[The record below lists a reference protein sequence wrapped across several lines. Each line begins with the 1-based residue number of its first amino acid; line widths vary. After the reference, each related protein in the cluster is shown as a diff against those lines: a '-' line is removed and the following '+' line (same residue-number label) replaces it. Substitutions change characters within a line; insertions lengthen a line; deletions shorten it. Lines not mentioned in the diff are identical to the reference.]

1 MSRWPPTGCCMENKG
16 VILVKRVEPGSDGNL
31 NELEELARSAGYEV
45 LDKVVQA
52 RTPDKAFAVGRGKA
66 EEVAALVEELKP
78 EKVVFDER
86 LSAVQAYNLSKL
98 CQVEVIDRFNLI
110 LEIFACRARTREAK
124 LQVELASLIYE
135 RPKARMKVTLAKRG
149 EQPGFKGL
157 GRYQADVY
165 ESEIT
170 GRIAKIQAEL
180 DIIRKRQHETRKQR
194 KERGFDMVALAG
206 YTNAGKSTL
215 MNALVGS
222 EVIERDQLFTTLVP
236 TTRLLE
242 LGKRRALLTDT
253 VGFIKDLPHFMVEA
267 FRSTLEEIYLAD
279 LIILVVDVSEPPE
292 AIVEKLVTCHDTLW
306 EEIGP
311 VPIVTALNKRDL
323 ITKEELEARKRA
335 IAHLAPHPVA
345 VSAKTGEGLGEL
357 KKVAGKYMPKWSPA
371 EVMLPRSEEGMSML
385 SWLYDEAIVR
395 HVEYGDGGHI
405 MVRLEARESVL
416 SRLEKRLRS
425 LNEAVNP

>member
-1 MSRWPPTGCCMENKG
+1 MEPGKG
-16 VILVKRVEPGSDGNL
+16 VILVKRIGPRSRGDL
-31 NELEELARSAGYEV
+31 DELEELARSAGYEV
-45 LDKVVQA
+45 LDKVVQV
-52 RTPDKAFAVGRGKA
+52 RTPDKAYAVGKGKA
-66 EEVAALVEELKP
+66 GEVAARVEELKP

-86 LSAVQAYNLSKL
+86 LSAVQVYNLSKL

-110 LEIFACRARTREAK
+110 LEIFAIRARTREAK

-180 DIIRKRQHETRKQR
+180 EIIRKRQHETRKQR
-194 KERGFDMVALAG
+194 KEKGFDLVALAG

-222 EVIERDQLFTTLVP
+222 EVVTRDQLFTTLAP
-236 TTRLLE
+236 TTRSLDV
-242 LGKRRALLTDT
+242 GRRKALLTDT
-253 VGFIKDLPHFMVEA
+253 VGFIKGLPHFMVEA

-292 AIVEKLVTCHDTLW
+292 AIVEKLVTCHDTMW
-306 EEIGP
+306 DEIGP
-311 VPIVTALNKRDL
+311 VPVITALNKADL
-323 ITKEELEARKRA
+323 VTPEELEGRKRA
-335 IAHLAPHPVA
+335 IVHLAPHPVTI
-345 VSAKTGEGLGEL
+345 SAARGRGLDEL
-357 KKVAGKYMPKWSPA
+357 KKKIGKYMPKWASA
-371 EVMLPRSEEGMSML
+371 EVTLPRTEAGQSLL
-385 SWLYDEAIVR
+385 SWLYDEAIVHR
-395 HVEYGDGGHI
+395 VEYRDGSRI
-405 MVRLEARESVL
+405 IVNLEAREGVL
-416 SRLEKRLRS
+416 SKLARRLEDPG
-425 LNEAVNP
+425 AVANP